1 MPVLLLVSGNG
12 RKRGVDVTYPFVAI
26 SMKKRLSIIIL
37 CYNEEKT
44 IIPFLKAA
52 QATERNMSDDLV
64 FNYCFIN
71 DGSKD
76 NTLQLL
82 RHLSTE
88 FTNVHYI
95 SFSRNFGKE
104 AALLAGLEASVGDL
118 VTVMDVDLQDPPELL
133 ETMYTK
139 IKEGYDVVGTRRAN
153 RKGEPA
159 IRSFFSKS
167 FYCLI
172 NKISDTEMVD
182 GTRDFRLMT
191 RQVVNSILELGEV
204 NRFSKGL
211 FSWVGY
217 DVTYISYENRERV
230 AGQTSWSFLKLL
242 RYSID
247 GFINFSEV
255 PLKLATWA
263 GSIASVFSIFC
274 IAFIIVR
281 RLLFGDAVQ
290 GWASTI
296 SVILF
301 IGGLQLLALGI
312 IGNYIA
318 KIFLETKKRPIY
330 IVKEK
335 G

>member
-1 MPVLLLVSGNG
+1 
-12 RKRGVDVTYPFVAI
+12 
-26 SMKKRLSIIIL
+26 MKKRLSIIIS

-167 FYCLI
+167 FYWLI

>member
-1 MPVLLLVSGNG
+1 
-12 RKRGVDVTYPFVAI
+12 
-26 SMKKRLSIIIL
+26 
-37 CYNEEKT
+37 
-44 IIPFLKAA
+44 
-52 QATERNMSDDLV
+52 MSDDLV

-167 FYCLI
+167 FYWLI

-263 GSIASVFSIFC
+263 GSIASVFSIFG

>member
-12 RKRGVDVTYPFVAI
+12 RKRGVDVTYPFVAV
-26 SMKKRLSIIIL
+26 SMKKRLSIIIP

-167 FYCLI
+167 FYWLI

-242 RYSID
+242 RFRSSIKIGYMGRKYCFCLFYFLYCFYHCSSFTFWRCCARM
-247 GFINFSEV
+247 GFDYLCY
-255 PLKLATWA
+255 PLHRR
-263 GSIASVFSIFC
+263 IA
-274 IAFIIVR
+274 
-281 RLLFGDAVQ
+281 
-290 GWASTI
+290 TI
-296 SVILF
+296 SF
-301 IGGLQLLALGI
+301 RNYRQL
-312 IGNYIA
+312 YC
-318 KIFLETKKRPIY
+318 
-330 IVKEK
+330 
-335 G
+335 

>member
-1 MPVLLLVSGNG
+1 
-12 RKRGVDVTYPFVAI
+12 
-26 SMKKRLSIIIL
+26 MKKRLSIIIL